1 VGQKVS
7 PIGFRIGI
15 IRDWDARWYADKNY
29 NQLLHEDLR
38 IREHIQSKLPHA
50 GISRVEIE
58 RAANNVRLNIH
69 TAKPGM
75 VIGRGGAGVEELRKE
90 LEKITSKKLHINIVE
105 IKTPE
110 LDAYLVA
117 ENVAL
122 QLARRVAFRRAMK
135 QAVFRTI
142 RAGAQGIKISC
153 SGRLGGAEMSRN
165 EVYMEGTVPL
175 QTLRADI
182 DYGFCEAQ
190 TPYGRIG
197 VKVWIYKGE
206 ILPQKEHA
214 QSSEGNQ
221 KTSTPGEGGEK
232 HVNAQKG

>member
-1 VGQKVS
+1 MGQKVS
-7 PIGFRIGI
+7 PIGFRIGV
-15 IRDWDARWYADKNY
+15 IRDWEARWYADKNY
-29 NQLLHEDLR
+29 NQLLHEDLA
-38 IREHIQSKLPHA
+38 IREHIDKKLPGA
-50 GISRVEIE
+50 GVAKVEVE

-69 TAKPGM
+69 TSKPGM

-90 LEKITSKKLHINIVE
+90 LEKITNKKLHINIVE

-135 QAVFRTI
+135 QAVFRSM
-142 RAGAQGIKISC
+142 RAGAKGIKIIC
-153 SGRLGGAEMSRN
+153 SGRLGGAEMARN
-165 EVYMEGTVPL
+165 ESYMEGTVPL

-182 DYGFCEAQ
+182 DYGFCEAH
-190 TPYGRIG
+190 TMYGRLG

-206 ILPQKEHA
+206 ILPQKD
-214 QSSEGNQ
+214 
-221 KTSTPGEGGEK
+221 TGEK
-232 HVNAQKG
+232 QKEATEVQGGVNHADA